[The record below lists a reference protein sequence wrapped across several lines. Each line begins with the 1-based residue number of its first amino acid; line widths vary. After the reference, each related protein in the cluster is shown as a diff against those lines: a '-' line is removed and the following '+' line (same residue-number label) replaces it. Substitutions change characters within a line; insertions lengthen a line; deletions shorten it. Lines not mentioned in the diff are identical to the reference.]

1 MPQAPSEIQPPEIIV
16 TVRSATRLAGLG
28 LSTLSATLLLT
39 ACSGKEPPPA
49 GPPGGAMPPLP
60 VTALEMQPTRV
71 ETSVEAVAQTE
82 GAREVEVRARVG
94 GILEKRVFDEGAPVK
109 AGQALYQID
118 RAPLE
123 TAVAQ
128 AKAQLAEARARVEQ
142 TQREAARLKGLLA
155 QQAISQREY
164 DTASSDNSVAV
175 ATVQAAQAALRQA
188 ELNLSYATVTAPV
201 GGISGRSV
209 VSEGTLLAAGG
220 GTLLTT
226 VVQVNPMW
234 VRFSIPEAELSAAMP
249 DGRFRPQAI
258 RGVELVLPDGSIYPL
273 RGKLNFAAS
282 QIDPKLGTLQL
293 RGEFANPEGRLLPG
307 QFVRARL
314 ITGERSGVFKV
325 PQAAVMQTDKGPMVM
340 TVGADNKVAPRPVKT
355 GQWSG
360 PDWIILGGLQAGDK
374 VIVDNLMKARPG
386 ATVAPHAPGEGPGA
400 PGAAKPGAAPAAAP
414 AAKG

>member
-1 MPQAPSEIQPPEIIV
+1 MPQAPTEIQPPEITV

-28 LSTLSATLLLT
+28 LSTLSATLLLA
-39 ACSGKEPPPA
+39 ACSGKEQAPA

-94 GILEKRVFDEGAPVK
+94 GILEKRVFEEGSPVK

-128 AKAQLAEARARVEQ
+128 ARAQLAEAKARVEQ

-164 DTASSDNSVAV
+164 DTASSDNSVAQ
-175 ATVQAAQAALRQA
+175 AAVQAAQAALRQA

-209 VSEGTLLAAGG
+209 VSEGTLLATGG

-249 DGRFRPQAI
+249 EGRFKPQAI
-258 RGVELVLPDGSIYPL
+258 RGVELVLPDGSSYPL

-314 ITGERSGVFKV
+314 ITGEQSGVFKV
-325 PQAAVMQTDKGPMVM
+325 PQAAVVQTDKGPIVM
-340 TVGADNKVAPRPVKT
+340 TVGADNKVEPRPVKT

-360 PDWIILGGLQAGDK
+360 ADWVVLGGLKAGDK
-374 VIVDNLMKARPG
+374 VIIDNLMKARPG
-386 ATVAPHAPGEGPGA
+386 TTVAPHAPGAGPGA

>member
-28 LSTLSATLLLT
+28 LSTLSATLLLA

-128 AKAQLAEARARVEQ
+128 ARAQLAEARARVEQ

-201 GGISGRSV
+201 GGITGRSV
-209 VSEGTLLAAGG
+209 VSEGTLLSTGG

-249 DGRFRPQAI
+249 DGRFKPQAI
-258 RGVELVLPDGSIYPL
+258 RGVELVLPDGSSYPV

-293 RGEFANPEGRLLPG
+293 RGEFANAEGRLLPG

-314 ITGERSGVFKV
+314 ITGERTGVFKV
-325 PQAAVMQTDKGPMVM
+325 PQAAVVQTEKGPIVM
-340 TVGADNKVAPRPVKT
+340 TVGADNKVEPRPVKT
-355 GQWSG
+355 GRWSG
-360 PDWIILGGLQAGDK
+360 TDWVILDGLKAGDK

>member
-1 MPQAPSEIQPPEIIV
+1 MPQAPTEIQPPEITV

-28 LSTLSATLLLT
+28 LSTLSATLLLA
-39 ACSGKEPPPA
+39 ACSGKEQAPA

-94 GILEKRVFDEGAPVK
+94 GILEKRVFEEGSPVK

-128 AKAQLAEARARVEQ
+128 ARAQLAEAKARVEQ

-164 DTASSDNSVAV
+164 DTASSDNSVAQ
-175 ATVQAAQAALRQA
+175 AAVQAAQAALRQA

-201 GGISGRSV
+201 GGITGRSV
-209 VSEGTLLAAGG
+209 VSEGTLLATGG

-249 DGRFRPQAI
+249 EGRFKPQAI
-258 RGVELVLPDGSIYPL
+258 RGVELVLPDGSSYPV

-360 PDWIILGGLQAGDK
+360 PDWVILGGLQAGDK

-386 ATVAPHAPGEGPGA
+386 APVAPHAPGQGPGA

>member
-1 MPQAPSEIQPPEIIV
+1 MPQAPTEIQPPEITV

-28 LSTLSATLLLT
+28 LSTLSATLLLA
-39 ACSGKEPPPA
+39 ACSGKEQAPA

-94 GILEKRVFDEGAPVK
+94 GILEKRVFEEGSPVK

-128 AKAQLAEARARVEQ
+128 ARAQLAEAKARVEQ

-164 DTASSDNSVAV
+164 DTASSDNSVAQ
-175 ATVQAAQAALRQA
+175 AAVQAAQAALRQA

-201 GGISGRSV
+201 GGITGRSV
-209 VSEGTLLAAGG
+209 VSEGTLLATGG

-234 VRFSIPEAELSAAMP
+234 VRFSIPESELNAAMP
-249 DGRFRPQAI
+249 EGRFKPQAI
-258 RGVELVLPDGSIYPL
+258 RGVELVLPDGSSYPL

-314 ITGERSGVFKV
+314 ITGEQSGVFKV
-325 PQAAVMQTDKGPMVM
+325 PQAAVVQTDKGPIVM
-340 TVGADNKVAPRPVKT
+340 TVGADNKVEPRPVKT

-360 PDWIILGGLQAGDK
+360 ADWVVLGGLKAGDK
-374 VIVDNLMKARPG
+374 VIIDNLMKARPG
-386 ATVAPHAPGEGPGA
+386 TTVAPHAPGAGPGA

>member
-1 MPQAPSEIQPPEIIV
+1 MPQAPTEIQPPEITV

-28 LSTLSATLLLT
+28 LSTLSATLLLA
-39 ACSGKEPPPA
+39 ACSGKEQAPA

-94 GILEKRVFDEGAPVK
+94 GILEKRVFEEGSPVK

-128 AKAQLAEARARVEQ
+128 ARAQLAEAKARVEQ

-164 DTASSDNSVAV
+164 DTASSDNSVAQ
-175 ATVQAAQAALRQA
+175 AAVQAAQAALRQA

-201 GGISGRSV
+201 GGITGRSV
-209 VSEGTLLAAGG
+209 VSEGTLLATGG

-226 VVQVNPMW
+226 VVQVNPIW
-234 VRFSIPEAELSAAMP
+234 VRFSIPEGELNAAMP
-249 DGRFRPQAI
+249 EGRFKPQAI
-258 RGVELVLPDGSIYPL
+258 RGVELVLPDGSSYPL

-314 ITGERSGVFKV
+314 ITGEQSGVFKV
-325 PQAAVMQTDKGPMVM
+325 PQAAVVQTDKGPIVM
-340 TVGADNKVAPRPVKT
+340 TVGADNKVEPRPVKT

-360 PDWIILGGLQAGDK
+360 ADWVVLGGLKAGDK
-374 VIVDNLMKARPG
+374 VIIDNLMKARPG
-386 ATVAPHAPGEGPGA
+386 TTVAPHAPGAGPGA

>member
-1 MPQAPSEIQPPEIIV
+1 M

-28 LSTLSATLLLT
+28 LSTLSATLLLA
-39 ACSGKEPPPA
+39 ACSGKEQAPA

-71 ETSVEAVAQTE
+71 ETNVEAVAQTE

-94 GILEKRVFDEGAPVK
+94 GILEKRVFEEGSPVK

-128 AKAQLAEARARVEQ
+128 ARAQLAEAKARVEQ

-164 DTASSDNSVAV
+164 DTASSDNSVAQ
-175 ATVQAAQAALRQA
+175 AAVQAAQAALRQA

-201 GGISGRSV
+201 GGITGRSV
-209 VSEGTLLAAGG
+209 VSEGTLLATGG

-234 VRFSIPEAELSAAMP
+234 VRFSIPEGELNAAMP
-249 DGRFRPQAI
+249 EGRFKPQAI
-258 RGVELVLPDGSIYPL
+258 RGVELVLPDGSSYPL

-314 ITGERSGVFKV
+314 ITGEQSGVFKV
-325 PQAAVMQTDKGPMVM
+325 PQAAVVQTDKGPIVM
-340 TVGADNKVAPRPVKT
+340 TVGADNKVEPRPVKT

-360 PDWIILGGLQAGDK
+360 ADWVVLGGLKAGDK
-374 VIVDNLMKARPG
+374 VIIDNLMKARPG
-386 ATVAPHAPGEGPGA
+386 TTVAPHAPGAGPGA

>member
-1 MPQAPSEIQPPEIIV
+1 MPQAPTEIQPPEITV

-28 LSTLSATLLLT
+28 LSTLSATLLLA
-39 ACSGKEPPPA
+39 ACSGKEQAPA

-94 GILEKRVFDEGAPVK
+94 GILEKRVFEEGSPVK

-128 AKAQLAEARARVEQ
+128 ARAQLAEAKARVEQ

-164 DTASSDNSVAV
+164 DTASSDNSVAQ
-175 ATVQAAQAALRQA
+175 AAVQAAQAALRQA

-201 GGISGRSV
+201 GGITGRSV
-209 VSEGTLLAAGG
+209 VSEGTLLATGG

-249 DGRFRPQAI
+249 EGRFKPQAI
-258 RGVELVLPDGSIYPL
+258 RGVELVLPDGSSYPL

-314 ITGERSGVFKV
+314 ITGEQSGVFKV
-325 PQAAVMQTDKGPMVM
+325 PQAAVVQTDKGPIVM
-340 TVGADNKVAPRPVKT
+340 TVGADNKVEPRPVKT

-360 PDWIILGGLQAGDK
+360 ADWVVLGGLKAGDK
-374 VIVDNLMKARPG
+374 VIIDNLMKARPG
-386 ATVAPHAPGEGPGA
+386 TTVAPHAPGAGPGA

>member
-1 MPQAPSEIQPPEIIV
+1 MPQAPTEIQPPEITV

-28 LSTLSATLLLT
+28 LSTLSATLLLA
-39 ACSGKEPPPA
+39 ACSGKEQAPA

-71 ETSVEAVAQTE
+71 ETNVEAVAQTE

-94 GILEKRVFDEGAPVK
+94 GILEKRVFEEGSPVK

-128 AKAQLAEARARVEQ
+128 ARAQLAEVKARVEQ

-164 DTASSDNSVAV
+164 DTASSDNSVAQ
-175 ATVQAAQAALRQA
+175 AAVQAAQAALRQA

-201 GGISGRSV
+201 GGITGRSV
-209 VSEGTLLAAGG
+209 VSEGTLLATGG

-234 VRFSIPEAELSAAMP
+234 VRFSIPEGELNAAMP
-249 DGRFRPQAI
+249 EGRFKPQAI
-258 RGVELVLPDGSIYPL
+258 RGVELVLPDGSSYPL

-314 ITGERSGVFKV
+314 ITGEQSGVFKV
-325 PQAAVMQTDKGPMVM
+325 PQAAVVQTDKGPIVM
-340 TVGADNKVAPRPVKT
+340 TVGADNKVEPRPVKT

-360 PDWIILGGLQAGDK
+360 ADWVVLGGLKAGDK
-374 VIVDNLMKARPG
+374 VIIDNLMKARPG
-386 ATVAPHAPGEGPGA
+386 TTVAPHAPGAGPGA

>member
-1 MPQAPSEIQPPEIIV
+1 MPQAPTEIQPPEITV

-28 LSTLSATLLLT
+28 LSTLSATLLLA
-39 ACSGKEPPPA
+39 ACSGKEQAPA

-94 GILEKRVFDEGAPVK
+94 GILEKRVFEEGSPVK

-128 AKAQLAEARARVEQ
+128 ARAQLAEAKARVEQ

-164 DTASSDNSVAV
+164 DTASSDNSVAQ
-175 ATVQAAQAALRQA
+175 AAVQAAQAALRQA

-201 GGISGRSV
+201 GGITGRSV
-209 VSEGTLLAAGG
+209 VSEGTLLATGG

-234 VRFSIPEAELSAAMP
+234 VRFSIPEGELNAAMP
-249 DGRFRPQAI
+249 EGRFKPQAI
-258 RGVELVLPDGSIYPL
+258 RGVELVLPDGSSYPL

-325 PQAAVMQTDKGPMVM
+325 PQAAVMQTEKGPIVM
-340 TVGADNKVAPRPVKT
+340 TVGADNKVEPRPVKT

-360 PDWIILGGLQAGDK
+360 ADWVVLGGLKAGDK
-374 VIVDNLMKARPG
+374 VIIDNLMKARPG
-386 ATVAPHAPGEGPGA
+386 TTVAPHAPGAGPGA

>member
-28 LSTLSATLLLT
+28 LSTLSATLLLA
-39 ACSGKEPPPA
+39 ACSGKEQPPP

-94 GILEKRVFDEGAPVK
+94 GILEKRVFEEGSAVK

-128 AKAQLAEARARVEQ
+128 ARAQLAEAKARVEQ

-164 DTASSDNSVAV
+164 DTASSDNNVAV

-209 VSEGTLLAAGG
+209 VSEGTLLATGG

-234 VRFSIPEAELSAAMP
+234 VRFSIPEAELTAAMP
-249 DGRFRPQAI
+249 DGRFKPQAI
-258 RGVELVLPDGSIYPL
+258 RGVELVLPDGSSYPV

-325 PQAAVMQTDKGPMVM
+325 PQAAVIQTEKGAIVM
-340 TVGADNKVAPRPVKT
+340 TVGADNKVEPRPVKT
-355 GQWSG
+355 GRWSG
-360 PDWIILGGLQAGDK
+360 TDWVILDGLKAGDK

-386 ATVAPHAPGEGPGA
+386 ATVAPHAPGQGPGA

>member
-1 MPQAPSEIQPPEIIV
+1 M
-16 TVRSATRLAGLG
+16 
-28 LSTLSATLLLT
+28 
-39 ACSGKEPPPA
+39 
-49 GPPGGAMPPLP
+49 P
-60 VTALEMQPTRV
+60 VTAVEMQPTRA

-94 GILEKRVFDEGAPVK
+94 GILEKRVFEEGSAVK

-164 DTASSDNSVAV
+164 DTASSDNSVAQ
-175 ATVQAAQAALRQA
+175 AAVQAAQAALRQA

-201 GGISGRSV
+201 GGITGRSV
-209 VSEGTLLAAGG
+209 VSEGTLLATGG

-234 VRFSIPEAELSAAMP
+234 VRFSIPEGELNAAMP
-249 DGRFRPQAI
+249 EGRFKPQAI
-258 RGVELVLPDGSIYPL
+258 RGVELVLPDGSSYPL

-314 ITGERSGVFKV
+314 ITGEQSGVFKV
-325 PQAAVMQTDKGPMVM
+325 PQAAVVQTDKGPIVM
-340 TVGADNKVAPRPVKT
+340 TVGADNKVEPRPVKT

-360 PDWIILGGLQAGDK
+360 ADWVVLGGLKAGDK
-374 VIVDNLMKARPG
+374 VIIDNLMKARPG
-386 ATVAPHAPGEGPGA
+386 TTVAPHAPGAGPGA

>member
-1 MPQAPSEIQPPEIIV
+1 
-16 TVRSATRLAGLG
+16 
-28 LSTLSATLLLT
+28 
-39 ACSGKEPPPA
+39 
-49 GPPGGAMPPLP
+49 MPPLP

-94 GILEKRVFDEGAPVK
+94 GILEKRVFDEGSPVK

-128 AKAQLAEARARVEQ
+128 ARAQLAEAKARVEQ

-164 DTASSDNSVAV
+164 DTASSDNSVAL
-175 ATVQAAQAALRQA
+175 AAVQAAQAALRQA

-209 VSEGTLLAAGG
+209 VSEGTLLATGG

-249 DGRFRPQAI
+249 EGRFKPQAI
-258 RGVELVLPDGSIYPL
+258 RGVELCCPTAAAT
-273 RGKLNFAAS
+273 RCAAS
-282 QIDPKLGTLQL
+282 STSPPARSTPSSARCSCAASSPTPKAACCPASSCV
-293 RGEFANPEGRLLPG
+293 RG
-307 QFVRARL
+307 
-314 ITGERSGVFKV
+314 
-325 PQAAVMQTDKGPMVM
+325 
-340 TVGADNKVAPRPVKT
+340 
-355 GQWSG
+355 
-360 PDWIILGGLQAGDK
+360 
-374 VIVDNLMKARPG
+374 
-386 ATVAPHAPGEGPGA
+386 
-400 PGAAKPGAAPAAAP
+400 
-414 AAKG
+414 

>member
-1 MPQAPSEIQPPEIIV
+1 MPQAPTEIQPPEITV

-28 LSTLSATLLLT
+28 LSTLSATLLLA
-39 ACSGKEPPPA
+39 ACSGKEQAPA

-94 GILEKRVFDEGAPVK
+94 GILEKRVFEEGSPVK

-128 AKAQLAEARARVEQ
+128 ARAQLAEAKARVEQ

-164 DTASSDNSVAV
+164 DTASSDNSVAQ
-175 ATVQAAQAALRQA
+175 AAVQAAQAALRQA

-201 GGISGRSV
+201 GGITGRSV
-209 VSEGTLLAAGG
+209 VSEGTLLATGG

-234 VRFSIPEAELSAAMP
+234 VRFSIPEGELNAAMP
-249 DGRFRPQAI
+249 EGRFKPQAI
-258 RGVELVLPDGSIYPL
+258 RGVELVLPDGSSYPL

-314 ITGERSGVFKV
+314 ITGEQSGVFKV
-325 PQAAVMQTDKGPMVM
+325 PQAAVVQTDKGPIVM
-340 TVGADNKVAPRPVKT
+340 TVGADNKVEPRPVKT

-360 PDWIILGGLQAGDK
+360 ADWVVLGGLKAGDK
-374 VIVDNLMKARPG
+374 VIIDNLMKARPG

>member
-1 MPQAPSEIQPPEIIV
+1 M

-28 LSTLSATLLLT
+28 LSTLSATLLLA
-39 ACSGKEPPPA
+39 ACSSKEQPPA

-94 GILEKRVFDEGAPVK
+94 GILEKRVFDEGSPVK

-209 VSEGTLLAAGG
+209 VSEGTLLATGG

-249 DGRFRPQAI
+249 EGRFKPQAI
-258 RGVELVLPDGSIYPL
+258 RGVELVLPDGSSYPV

-325 PQAAVMQTDKGPMVM
+325 PQAAVMQTEKGPIVM
-340 TVGADNKVAPRPVKT
+340 TVDADNKVAPRPVKT

-386 ATVAPHAPGEGPGA
+386 TTVAPHAPGQGPGA
-400 PGAAKPGAAPAAAP
+400 PGAAKPGTAPAAAP

>member
-1 MPQAPSEIQPPEIIV
+1 MPQAPTEIQPPEITV

-28 LSTLSATLLLT
+28 LSTLSATLLLA
-39 ACSGKEPPPA
+39 ACSGKEQAPA

-94 GILEKRVFDEGAPVK
+94 GILEKRVFEEGSPVK

-128 AKAQLAEARARVEQ
+128 ARAQLAEAKARVEQ

-164 DTASSDNSVAV
+164 DTASSDNSVAQ
-175 ATVQAAQAALRQA
+175 AAVQAAQAALRQA

-201 GGISGRSV
+201 GGITGRSV
-209 VSEGTLLAAGG
+209 VSEGTLLATGG

-234 VRFSIPEAELSAAMP
+234 VRFSIPEVELTAAMP
-249 DGRFRPQAI
+249 DGRFKPQAI
-258 RGVELVLPDGSIYPL
+258 RGVELVLPDGSSYPL

-314 ITGERSGVFKV
+314 ITGEQSGVFKV
-325 PQAAVMQTDKGPMVM
+325 PQAAVVQTDKGPIVM
-340 TVGADNKVAPRPVKT
+340 TVGADNKVEPRPVKT

-360 PDWIILGGLQAGDK
+360 ADWVVLGGLKAGDK
-374 VIVDNLMKARPG
+374 VIIDNLMKARPG
-386 ATVAPHAPGEGPGA
+386 TTVAPHAPGAGPGA

>member
-1 MPQAPSEIQPPEIIV
+1 MSLFRLPTALSFKKSVLASSILLSLLLSACADKAAPPPQA
-16 TVRSATRLAGLG
+16 AT
-28 LSTLSATLLLT
+28 
-39 ACSGKEPPPA
+39 PPA
-49 GPPGGAMPPLP
+49 LP
-60 VTALEMQPTRV
+60 VTVLEMKPV
-71 ETSVEAVAQTE
+71 NLPAVIEVMAQTE
-82 GAREVEVRARVG
+82 GARETEVRARVG
-94 GILEKRVFDEGAPVK
+94 GILEKRVFEEGTPVK

-123 TAVAQ
+123 TALAQ
-128 AKAQLAEARARVEQ
+128 ARAQLAEAKARVEQ

-164 DTASSDNSVAV
+164 DTASSDNSVAQ
-175 ATVQAAQAALRQA
+175 AAVQAAQAALRQA

-201 GGISGRSV
+201 GGITGRSV
-209 VSEGTLLAAGG
+209 VSEGTLLATGG

-234 VRFSIPEAELSAAMP
+234 VRFSIPEGELNAAMP
-249 DGRFRPQAI
+249 EGRFKPQAI
-258 RGVELVLPDGSIYPL
+258 RGVELVLPDGSSYPL

-325 PQAAVMQTDKGPMVM
+325 PQAAVVQTDKGPIVM
-340 TVGADNKVAPRPVKT
+340 TVGAENKVEPRPVKT

-360 PDWIILGGLQAGDK
+360 ADWVILGGLKAGDK
-374 VIVDNLMKARPG
+374 VIIDNLMKARPG
-386 ATVAPHAPGEGPGA
+386 TTVAPHAPGAGPGA

>member
-1 MPQAPSEIQPPEIIV
+1 MPQAPTEIQPPEITV

-28 LSTLSATLLLT
+28 LSTLSATLLLA
-39 ACSGKEPPPA
+39 ACSGKEQAPA

-94 GILEKRVFDEGAPVK
+94 GILEKRVFEEGSPVK

-128 AKAQLAEARARVEQ
+128 ARAQLAEAKARVEQ

-164 DTASSDNSVAV
+164 DTASSDNSVAQ
-175 ATVQAAQAALRQA
+175 AAVQAAQAALRQA

-201 GGISGRSV
+201 GGITGRSV
-209 VSEGTLLAAGG
+209 VSEGTLLATGG

-234 VRFSIPEAELSAAMP
+234 VRFSIPEAELNAAMP
-249 DGRFRPQAI
+249 EGRFKPQAI
-258 RGVELVLPDGSIYPL
+258 RGVELVLPDGSSYPL

-314 ITGERSGVFKV
+314 ITGEQSGVFKV
-325 PQAAVMQTDKGPMVM
+325 PQAAVVQTDKGPIVM
-340 TVGADNKVAPRPVKT
+340 TVGADNKVEPRPVKT

-360 PDWIILGGLQAGDK
+360 ADWVVLGGLKAGDK
-374 VIVDNLMKARPG
+374 VIIDNLMKARPG
-386 ATVAPHAPGEGPGA
+386 TTVAPHAPGAGPGA

>member
-1 MPQAPSEIQPPEIIV
+1 M

-28 LSTLSATLLLT
+28 LSTLSATLLLA
-39 ACSGKEPPPA
+39 ACSGKEQAPA

-94 GILEKRVFDEGAPVK
+94 GILEKRVFEEGSPVK

-128 AKAQLAEARARVEQ
+128 ARAQLAEAKARVEQ

-164 DTASSDNSVAV
+164 DTASSDNNVAT

-201 GGISGRSV
+201 GGITGRSV
-209 VSEGTLLAAGG
+209 VSEGTLLATGG

-234 VRFSIPEAELSAAMP
+234 VRFSIPEGELNAAMP
-249 DGRFRPQAI
+249 EGRFKPQAI
-258 RGVELVLPDGSIYPL
+258 RGVELVLPDGSSYPL

-314 ITGERSGVFKV
+314 ITGEQSGVFKV
-325 PQAAVMQTDKGPMVM
+325 PQAAVVQTDKGPIVM
-340 TVGADNKVAPRPVKT
+340 TVGADNKVEPRPVKT

-360 PDWIILGGLQAGDK
+360 ADWVVLGGLKAGDK
-374 VIVDNLMKARPG
+374 VIIDNLMKARPG
-386 ATVAPHAPGEGPGA
+386 TTVAPHAPGAGPGA